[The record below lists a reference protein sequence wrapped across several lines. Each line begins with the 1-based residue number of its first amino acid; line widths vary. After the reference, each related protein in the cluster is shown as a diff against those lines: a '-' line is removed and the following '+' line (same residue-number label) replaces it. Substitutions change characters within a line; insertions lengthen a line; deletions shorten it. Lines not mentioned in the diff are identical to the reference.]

1 MKKNTFLVAFI
12 LIFST
17 FDSFGQVYEKIYEL
31 SSIDIQN
38 KINQNKISGINI
50 LTGIQTHHVIGLSGI
65 SLNQR
70 SLLENILDGN
80 NQIITYI
87 LNDDA
92 TSVIIESKAWLTK
105 EDFVTMIQPLNVII
119 TGYSA
124 EYYINEQ

>member
-1 MKKNTFLVAFI
+1 
-12 LIFST
+12 
-17 FDSFGQVYEKIYEL
+17 
-31 SSIDIQN
+31 
-38 KINQNKISGINI
+38 
-50 LTGIQTHHVIGLSGI
+50 
-65 SLNQR
+65 
-70 SLLENILDGN
+70 LLENILDGN

-92 TSVIIESKAWLTK
+92 TSVMIESKAWLTK